1 MANEDLIK
9 RAAAVVPSDRQLK
22 WQEMEFYA
30 FAHFGINTFSGKN
43 GHEWGVGS
51 EDPKLFNPTDFD
63 ADQWVAAIKS
73 AGMTGLLLTAKHHD
87 GFCLWPSEFTDHCV
101 KTARGAAGRATWC
114 AKYPMRA
121 GAAGSNSVFTYP
133 LGIGMRRLMALAKP
147 MTIITAT
154 SYMNC

>member
-63 ADQWVAAIKS
+63 ADQ
-73 AGMTGLLLTAKHHD
+73 
-87 GFCLWPSEFTDHCV
+87 
-101 KTARGAAGRATWC
+101 
-114 AKYPMRA
+114 
-121 GAAGSNSVFTYP
+121 
-133 LGIGMRRLMALAKP
+133 
-147 MTIITAT
+147 
-154 SYMNC
+154 

>member
-101 KTARGAAGRATWC
+101 KNSPWRGGKGDVVREVSDACR
-114 AKYPMRA
+114 RA
-121 GAAGSNSVFTYP
+121 GDEFPGAP
-133 LGIGMRRLMALAKP
+133 LR
-147 MTIITAT
+147 
-154 SYMNC
+154 